1 MNVDTVDQIVWS
13 WKNLTRI
20 DFIFMKSTQIKSVQ
34 KCLDNTI
41 NVSLILVHRQYSPK
55 LVTSLLPL
63 ACLREFMREVG
74 LWNDKRVILLNRL
87 HIDQFIS
94 CEAKSCLL

>member
-20 DFIFMKSTQIKSVQ
+20 DFIFMKSTQIKTVQ

-41 NVSLILVHRQYSPK
+41 NFSLILVHRQYSPK

-63 ACLREFMREVG
+63 ACLIEFMREVG